1 LGGRSSSSKYGSRRS
16 RSSSKICA
24 CLDRSQRAQKLIS
37 LFLPF
42 CCSREGTTHLSIC
55 ELRRTEEE
63 IRESFLL
70 HLNSRRSS
78 RSSSASGLPSTNSKS
93 LHEEVKQQEEKD
105 AAVLGFWL
113 GFGCG
118 RPGGGKR
125 GLVRRGKK
133 KNNKNKKKNKS
144 AKSLLVKKLGSSC
157 CAVVLQTCVG
167 GNKGFAI
174 GQEYTES
181 AQRVHRE
188 CTQRDNNLV
197 RIIVSIR
204 LLLLLLQL

>member
-1 LGGRSSSSKYGSRRS
+1 MGGRSSSSKYGSRRS

-24 CLDRSQRAQKLIS
+24 CLDCSQRAQKLIS
-37 LFLPF
+37 LSLPF

-55 ELRRTEEE
+55 KLRRMEEE

-70 HLNSRRSS
+70 HLSSS
-78 RSSSASGLPSTNSKS
+78 RSSSAGGLPSTNSKS

-118 RPGGGKR
+118 RPGTGE
-125 GLVRRGKK
+125 VRTCAPGEEEEQQQEQEQEQECKG
-133 KNNKNKKKNKS
+133 S
-144 AKSLLVKKLGSSC
+144 FGEEAWLFLLCRRVSDLCGR
-157 CAVVLQTCVG
+157 
-167 GNKGFAI
+167 
-174 GQEYTES
+174 E
-181 AQRVHRE
+181 QRICNWTGVHRE
-188 CTQRDNNLV
+188 CTERDNNLV

-204 LLLLLLQL
+204 LLLLLLLLQL

>member
-1 LGGRSSSSKYGSRRS
+1 MGGRSSSSKYGSRRS

-93 LHEEVKQQEEKD
+93 LHEEVSSLRVLAGVWLRAARRGEERTRAPGEEEEQQEQEEEQECKESFGEE
-105 AAVLGFWL
+105 AWL
-113 GFGCG
+113 FLLCRRASDLCG
-118 RPGGGKR
+118 REQRICNWTGVHR
-125 GLVRRGKK
+125 E
-133 KNNKNKKKNKS
+133 
-144 AKSLLVKKLGSSC
+144 C
-157 CAVVLQTCVG
+157 
-167 GNKGFAI
+167 
-174 GQEYTES
+174 TES
-181 AQRVHRE
+181 AQRVHTER
-188 CTQRDNNLV
+188 Q
-197 RIIVSIR
+197 
-204 LLLLLLQL
+204 